1 MGAILVLGVIQGLTE
16 FLPISSSGHLVVL
29 KVWFGVASP
38 GAGLEVA
45 LHAGTLFAVLWAYRH
60 WLSTFLVN
68 LWRRQGGA
76 WPLLMKL
83 AVASVP
89 AGLAGLLLQDVVS
102 HFFSVGAVIVGWLA
116 TSLLLYITPSPGEGT
131 RQLAD
136 MGLATALLVGLAQAL
151 ALWPGLSRSGS
162 TIAMG
167 RVTGLK
173 PDDAA
178 QFSFLLAIPTILGA
192 SLLEAPALARAAIPI
207 SWLALSA
214 LLAAITGIVAIQW
227 VQGIVNRPRLWRGF
241 GLYTAS
247 AALVAWIIG
256 G

>member
-16 FLPISSSGHLVVL
+16 FLPISSSGHLVVM
-29 KVWFGVASP
+29 KVLFGVASP

-45 LHAGTLFAVLWAYRH
+45 LHAGTLIAVLWAYRH
-60 WLSTFLVN
+60 WLATFLKN
-68 LWRRQGGA
+68 LWHRQGGA
-76 WPLLMKL
+76 WPLLGKL
-83 AVASVP
+83 AVASLP
-89 AGLAGLLLQDVVS
+89 AGLAGLLLQEVLSRV
-102 HFFSVGAVIVGWLA
+102 FSVDAVIVGWLA
-116 TSLLLYITPSPGEGT
+116 TSLLLYITPRPGEGT

-136 MGLATALLVGLAQAL
+136 MGFGSALLVGLAQAL

-167 RVTGLK
+167 RVAGLK

-192 SLLEAPALARAAIPI
+192 SLLETPDLFRGAIPI
-207 SWLALSA
+207 SWLVLSA
-214 LLAAITGIVAIQW
+214 LLAAITGSVAIQW
-227 VQGIVNRPRLWRGF
+227 VKGIVNRPRLWRGF

-247 AALVAWIIG
+247 AALAAWIIG